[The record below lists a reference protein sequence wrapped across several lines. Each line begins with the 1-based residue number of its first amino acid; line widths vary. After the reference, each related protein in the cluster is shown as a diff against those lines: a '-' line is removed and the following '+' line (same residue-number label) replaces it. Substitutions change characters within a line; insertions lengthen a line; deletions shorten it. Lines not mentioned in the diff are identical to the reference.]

1 MPKWKAPKKPSYHP
15 YARAKSP
22 LKFSHE
28 AFSGKTMDAGAGLKF
43 HEFSNISFD
52 ATTHVDPKASR
63 DTYVK
68 DTGLTPIPTT
78 QDWGIPSPPVV
89 PGNGA
94 VAPLEEPK
102 MYRSRRGSIAGLAPM
117 PDGSVRGW
125 RLHSLPTSESL
136 RDKTVKSSSDFK
148 DIFDT
153 RAELLTK
160 SAVNSKNKEQSVNAV
175 LSDVGKVRY
184 DSTKDAFDL
193 TDVTHAMGVS
203 GKGMDN
209 KASSS
214 PQDIYAPSIEVAKK
228 DGKSGSAAQT
238 YHSEPMA
245 ITLHNG
251 SRTAKL
257 ENESGVVGIF
267 ASFPNQVCFQCG
279 RMFQEKVG
287 KNAVVTGV
295 PGRPFGGQKEGD
307 TFSPITGT
315 TVTRAAPMT
324 QLRTDTINAA
334 EVGHIYDYHHRT

>member
-68 DTGLTPIPTT
+68 NTGLTPIPTT

-228 DGKSGSAAQT
+228 DGK
-238 YHSEPMA
+238 
-245 ITLHNG
+245 
-251 SRTAKL
+251 
-257 ENESGVVGIF
+257 
-267 ASFPNQVCFQCG
+267 
-279 RMFQEKVG
+279 
-287 KNAVVTGV
+287 
-295 PGRPFGGQKEGD
+295 
-307 TFSPITGT
+307 
-315 TVTRAAPMT
+315 
-324 QLRTDTINAA
+324 
-334 EVGHIYDYHHRT
+334 